1 MTQPPFA
8 QRRAGRRGGLAIALA
23 VATTTGV
30 LGLGAA
36 SATAATGERTAVA
49 VAATNIKSKGIPI
62 PCHRTTRIRHGRR
75 TASAKARQ
83 RSGYL
88 R

>member
-36 SATAATGERTAVA
+36 SATAAPGERNAVA
-49 VAATNIKSKGIPI
+49 VATTNKSKGGST
-62 PCHRTTRIRHGRR
+62 PCHRAKRVRHGGR
-75 TASAKARQ
+75 TASVKSRQ
-83 RSGYL
+83 GYGYL